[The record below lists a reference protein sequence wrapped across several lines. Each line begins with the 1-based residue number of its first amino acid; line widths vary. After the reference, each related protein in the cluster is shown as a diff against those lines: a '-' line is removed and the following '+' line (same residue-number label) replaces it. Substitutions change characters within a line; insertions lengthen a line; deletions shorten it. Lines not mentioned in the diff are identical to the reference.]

1 MEKVYLKNG
10 KEVKIGDTL
19 ILTYRSESSI
29 FGGATMIKSIIVT
42 VDNLPKL
49 IEAGI
54 VTTKPT
60 ESAKSTVAETKVPME
75 LEYYIQKIADRLGWK
90 LEKMYNYLN
99 TIDVILPAAAL
110 SLILKEIAVELDKKY
125 KDHIQNS
132 PEIFAISMLNGR
144 IGRINKANIKNY
156 KNFAAFRSIEDAK
169 IACFIVRDIL
179 KEMFKDTSGK

>member
-1 MEKVYLKNG
+1 MEKIYLKNG
-10 KEVKIGDTL
+10 KEVQIGDTL
-19 ILTYRSESSI
+19 IKTSKTADPL
-29 FGGATMIKSIIVT
+29 FGEGTMIQHIVLT
-42 VDNLPKL
+42 KDILPKL
-49 IEAGI
+49 IESGI

-60 ESAKSTVAETKVPME
+60 KSAKSTVAETKVPME

>member
-1 MEKVYLKNG
+1 MEKIYLKNG

-54 VTTKPT
+54 VTTKHT
-60 ESAKSTVAETKVPME
+60 KSTVTETKVPME

-169 IACFIVRDIL
+169 IACSIVRDIL

>member
-1 MEKVYLKNG
+1 MEKIYLKNG

-49 IEAGI
+49 IESGI

-60 ESAKSTVAETKVPME
+60 KSTVAETKVPME

-90 LEKMYNYLN
+90 IDKVYNYLN
-99 TIDVILPAAAL
+99 TVDSVLPSAAFSMVL
-110 SLILKEIAVELDKKY
+110 REIAVELDKKY
-125 KDHIQNS
+125 EGHIETS
-132 PEIFAISMLNGR
+132 PEIYVISTLNGK
-144 IGRINKANIKNY
+144 ITQINKAHIKNY
-156 KNFAAFRSIEDAK
+156 RNFAAFRSIEDAK
-169 IACFIVRDIL
+169 IACSIVRDIL